1 MGLEYELQS
10 FQGSILDESTCRL
23 TEVPWGGGQ
32 VFPLKLNYLLC
43 GSQNRAVYSWKE
55 SSLHTEAKVSV
66 TFLKWYYDLERREAS
81 EGPHQAKQ
89 FHVRFIERRRRAR
102 WQREEKER
110 ERDQRGLRFIYG

>member
-1 MGLEYELQS
+1 M
-10 FQGSILDESTCRL
+10 DESTCRL

-89 FHVRFIERRRRAR
+89 FHVRFIGRERGKVAMEREGGRR
-102 WQREEKER
+102 ER
-110 ERDQRGLRFIYG
+110 ERSGELFFIYG